1 MKRMR
6 GGAQRQRGR
15 ALGARTAECATTTA
29 ACSVSVKRKFCI
41 LCMRL
46 HAGRALYTAGFTLYI
61 VTIIEIY
68 SVKPDLHMRCFFSF
82 LQPIFA
88 SGLPRMVP
96 MHLSEKGC

>member
-46 HAGRALYTAGFTLYI
+46 H
-61 VTIIEIY
+61 
-68 SVKPDLHMRCFFSF
+68 MRCFFSF
-82 LQPIFA
+82 LQPIFG